1 MKQADGHGNRM
12 TFVHKFIFRT
22 KKLVGKMSG
31 RAVSHHLVRP
41 RSPCTS
47 RSGGCRARAACP
59 RPYAPTRSPTAME
72 DRRRATPIQSRQRT
86 MPRHAHARRG
96 RETERRIGA
105 PPFLIFFWTV
115 RLKPHDRNRL
125 NARATQCRIL
135 KGSACSRTLRRPALS
150 LDQTV
155 QKKKIQGRH
164 STKERGTWASE
175 PTP

>member
-115 RLKPHDRNRL
+115 RLTPNDRNRL
-125 NARATQCRIL
+125 NARATQSGL
-135 KGSACSRTLRRPALS
+135 ASGVLADAPAASAIARPNGPKEKKSFPSRS
-150 LDQTV
+150 HHE
-155 QKKKIQGRH
+155 RH
-164 STKERGTWASE
+164 RHPQRSR
-175 PTP
+175 